1 MRHMA
6 VVTTMT
12 RFYYNKDKL
21 ILCSYYLSA
30 INQLADVF
38 DAYEQNELQISFQIH
53 LSWYRIVDSL
63 T

>member
-12 RFYYNKDKL
+12 RFYYDKDKL

-38 DAYEQNELQISFQIH
+38 DAYEQNDCKSHFK
-53 LSWYRIVDSL
+53 
-63 T
+63 